1 MNRRLALV
9 CCAAFTWA
17 FLAGFGRTDD
27 KAAPGKQAQAQ
38 FEQLKK
44 LAGTWTGKASHGDAA
59 HDATINYR
67 VTAAGSA
74 VEETIFSGTD
84 HEMVTM
90 YHLDGN
96 SLILTHYC
104 ALGNQPRMRS
114 EPGSDPKKIVFR
126 FLDGTN
132 MNAAKDMHMH
142 EATMELVD
150 ADHLRATWTAYSDG
164 KPEHSSNFEFTRK
177 K

>member
-1 MNRRLALV
+1 MNRFAIYFGAAIALGV
-9 CCAAFTWA
+9 
-17 FLAGFGRTDD
+17 LAGDAWADD
-27 KAAPGKQAQAQ
+27 KTAPAKQAQAQ

-59 HDATINYR
+59 HDANINYR
-67 VTAAGSA
+67 MTAAGSA

-104 ALGNQPRMRS
+104 ALGNQPRMKS
-114 EPGSDPKKIVFR
+114 EPGGDPKRIVFR

-142 EATMELVD
+142 EATLELVD
-150 ADHLRATWTAYSDG
+150 ADHLRAVWTAYSDG
-164 KPEHSSNFEFTRK
+164 KPEHSSTFELTRK
-177 K
+177 N